1 MLTADAGKVPE
12 APPGLTIFRDPTFAL
27 GGETDMKIWWLV
39 WGVALGCAAC
49 GSGAGTPAVIDAS
62 PAATTA
68 MNVRA
73 SDGGAA
79 DRNMTSD
86 GPGTDLPDAA
96 PTWSAIYSQLLVNA
110 SSPSN
115 CMGSGCHDP
124 GVEKGIDLSTLS
136 KGYST
141 ILRRVTPGMP
151 ATSDLIVVLQSGY
164 MPLGRPHMPASD
176 IEQISAWIQSGAQDN

>member
-1 MLTADAGKVPE
+1 
-12 APPGLTIFRDPTFAL
+12 
-27 GGETDMKIWWLV
+27 MKIGWWVL
-39 WGVALGCAAC
+39 GVALGCATC

-68 MNVRA
+68 MNVHA

-79 DRNMTSD
+79 DRHTTSD
-86 GPGTDLPDAA
+86 GSSTDLPEAA

-110 SSPSN
+110 GSPSN

-141 ILRRVTPGMP
+141 ILHRVTPGMP
-151 ATSDLIVVLQSGY
+151 STSDLIIVLQSGY
-164 MPLGRPHMPASD
+164 MPLGRPQMPASD
-176 IEQISAWIQSGAQDN
+176 IEQISSWIQAGAQDN